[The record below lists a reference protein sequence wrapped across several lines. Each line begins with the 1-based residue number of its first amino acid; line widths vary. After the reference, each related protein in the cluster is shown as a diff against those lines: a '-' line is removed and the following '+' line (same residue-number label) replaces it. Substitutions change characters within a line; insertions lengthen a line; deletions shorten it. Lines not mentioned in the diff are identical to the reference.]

1 MDVVLRW
8 WLNEKGDTMSWQ
20 RFWSL
25 FLAVHVVGLSIVMF
39 GAGFHFFA
47 VILGILLLFP
57 GIIPTVPWAI
67 SSTPLSALVAFVLTI
82 TINVPFWI
90 AVLRP
95 MPAMQ
100 PKGSPG
106 RDRGLRNGA
115 TSQPMT
121 RGVRDRSR
129 VAAY

>member
-1 MDVVLRW
+1 
-8 WLNEKGDTMSWQ
+8 MSWQ

-25 FLAVHVVGLSIVMF
+25 LLGVHVVGLSIVMF

-47 VILGILLLFP
+47 VILGMLFLFP
-57 GIIPTVPWAI
+57 GIIPTAPWAI
-67 SSTPLSALVAFVLTI
+67 SGSPLSALVAFVMTI

-95 MPAMQ
+95 MPASE
-100 PKGSPG
+100 PKTNPG
-106 RDRGLRNGA
+106 RDKRLRKDTA
-115 TSQPMT
+115 SQPMT
-121 RGVRDRSR
+121 RDVRDRSR